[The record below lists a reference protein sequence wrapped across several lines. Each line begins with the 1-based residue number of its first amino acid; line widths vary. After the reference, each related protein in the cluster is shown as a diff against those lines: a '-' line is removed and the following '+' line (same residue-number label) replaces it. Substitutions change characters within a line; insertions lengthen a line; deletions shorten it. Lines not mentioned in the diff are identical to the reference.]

1 MNLFASFSLRGNI
14 YVELGKKILL
24 SLVLFQL
31 CRLGFYVFNIHY
43 FSDISPKQLAII
55 VLGGIKFDLAAALYL
70 NALVIFFVIL
80 PHPWRFHRLHQQLVK
95 YTFFFFNALAM
106 AMNVVDFVYYK
117 FTLRRTTSEVFAQFE
132 NEQNKLGFAF
142 QFLIDYWYAFLV
154 WVLLVW
160 VMVWLYRFVTVKGPM
175 IKNPYL
181 FYGGGLVMM
190 GLLAG
195 LFVAGVRGGFRHS
208 TRPITLSNAGEF
220 VSRPEQ
226 VSLVLNT
233 PFSIIRTWG
242 KTKIQK
248 VKYFSSEEELNAIYT
263 PVHYPTDSAAFRDKN
278 VVVIILE
285 SFSKDFFGV
294 FNREKEEGKYKG
306 FTPFLDSLVQ
316 YSLTYKH
323 SSANG
328 LKSIEG
334 LPSIL
339 SSIPSV
345 GVPYV
350 LTPFASNEINSLGSV
365 LRKRGY
371 HTSFFHGAPNGS
383 MGFNSFTNLAGFEHY
398 YGMSEYGNN
407 DDFDGLWGIWDEPF
421 LQFYAQ
427 QLNTFQQPF
436 ASAFFSV
443 SSHHPFEIP
452 EPYKTKFAGGPQPI
466 NRCIEYTDYALKKF
480 FESTSKMPWYQN
492 TLFVI
497 TADHTSSNIQF
508 GAHPNV
514 LGYYNVP
521 IIFFSP
527 GHELTGLRDEIIQQ
541 IDIMPT
547 VLGYLHYDEP
557 YVAFGRDAL
566 REQREPFSFNYREN
580 VYQLVIGDLF
590 LEFDGIKSLGL
601 YNLQEDI
608 HLQRNILDK
617 QPEEARKMES
627 MMKAL
632 VQQYNNR
639 MIENRMVIR

>member
-1 MNLFASFSLRGNI
+1 MNLFDSFSFRGNI
-14 YVELGKKILL
+14 YVELVKKILL

-31 CRLGFYVFNIHY
+31 CRLGFYVFNFNY
-43 FSDISPKQLAII
+43 FSGISLKQFAII
-55 VLGGIKFDLAAALYL
+55 FLGGLKFDLAAALYL
-70 NALVIFFVIL
+70 NALVILLVIL
-80 PHPWRFHRLHQQLVK
+80 PHPWRFHRFHQQLVK

-132 NEQNKLGFAF
+132 NETNKLGFAF

-154 WVLLVW
+154 WILLIW

-175 IKNPYL
+175 IKNLYL
-181 FYGGGLVMM
+181 HYGGSLIMM
-190 GLLAG
+190 GLIAG

-242 KTKIQK
+242 KTKIK
-248 VKYFSSEEELNAIYT
+248 KANYFSSEEELNAVYS
-263 PVHYPTDSAAFRDKN
+263 PVHYPVDSVAFTKKN

-294 FNREKEEGKYKG
+294 FNRDKEEGTYKG
-306 FTPFLDSLVQ
+306 FTPFLDSLVGH
-316 YSLTYKH
+316 SLTFKH
-323 SSANG
+323 SYANG

-334 LPSIL
+334 LPSVI

-350 LTPFASNEINSLGSV
+350 LTPFAGNEINSLGS
-365 LRKRGY
+365 LLKRKGY

-383 MGFNSFTNLAGFEHY
+383 MGFNSFTNLAGFEYY
-398 YGMSEYGNN
+398 YGMDEYGND

-421 LQFYAQ
+421 LQFYAN

-436 ASAFFSV
+436 ASTFFSV

-452 EPYKTKFAGGPQPI
+452 DQYKEKFKGGPQPI
-466 NRCIEYTDYALKKF
+466 NRCIEYSDYALRKF
-480 FESTSKMPWYQN
+480 FETASKMPWYTN

-508 GAHPNV
+508 GGHPNM

-521 IIFFSP
+521 VIFFSP
-527 GHELTGLRDEIIQQ
+527 GNEITGIKDEIIQQ
-541 IDIMPT
+541 TDIMPT
-547 VLGYLHYDEP
+547 VLGYLHYNEP

-566 REQREPFSFNYREN
+566 REKQEPFAFNYREN
-580 VYQLVIGDLF
+580 VFQLVMGPYF
-590 LEFDGIKSLGL
+590 LEFDGVKSIGL
-601 YNLQEDI
+601 FNLREDVY
-608 HLQRNILDK
+608 LQHNLLDE
-617 QPEEARKMES
+617 QPEEAKKMES
-627 MMKAL
+627 MIKAL
-632 VQQYNNR
+632 IQQYNNR
-639 MIENRMVIR
+639 MIENRMVVK

>member
-1 MNLFASFSLRGNI
+1 MSLFTSLSFRGNI
-14 YVELGKKILL
+14 YVELVKKILL

-31 CRLGFYVFNIHY
+31 CRLGFYVFNFNY
-43 FSDISPKQLAII
+43 FSGISLKQFAII
-55 VLGGIKFDLAAALYL
+55 VLGGLKFDLAAALYL
-70 NALVIFFVIL
+70 NALVILLVIL
-80 PHPWRFHRLHQQLVK
+80 PHPWRFRKFHQQLVK

-117 FTLRRTTSEVFAQFE
+117 FTLRRTTSDVFAQFE
-132 NEQNKLGFAF
+132 NETNKLGFAF
-142 QFLIDYWYAFLV
+142 QFLLDYWYAFFV
-154 WVLLVW
+154 WILLVW
-160 VMVWLYRFVTVKGPM
+160 LMVWLYRFITVKGPM

-181 FYGGGLVMM
+181 HYGGSLIMM
-190 GLLAG
+190 GLIAG

-242 KTKIQK
+242 KTKTQK
-248 VKYFSSEEELNAIYT
+248 VNFFSSEEELNAVYS
-263 PVHYPTDSAAFRDKN
+263 PVHYPTDSVAFRNKN

-294 FNREKEEGKYKG
+294 FNKEREEGKYKG

-316 YSLTYKH
+316 HSLTYKH
-323 SSANG
+323 SYANG

-350 LTPFASNEINSLGSV
+350 LTPFASNEISSLGSL
-365 LRKRGY
+365 LRKKGY

-398 YGMSEYGNN
+398 YGMSEYDN
-407 DDFDGLWGIWDEPF
+407 DADFDGLWGIWDEPF
-421 LQFYAQ
+421 LQFYAD

-436 ASAFFSV
+436 VSSLFSV

-452 EPYKTKFAGGPQPI
+452 EQYNTRFVGGPQPI

-480 FESTSKMPWYQN
+480 FEKASKMPWYPN

-508 GAHPNV
+508 GGHPNV

-527 GHELTGLRDEIIQQ
+527 DHEMVGQKEEIIQQ

-547 VLGYLHYDEP
+547 VLGHLHYDEP
-557 YVAFGRDAL
+557 YIAFGRDAL
-566 REQREPFSFNYREN
+566 REQQEPFAFNYREN
-580 VYQLVIGDLF
+580 VYQLVKGNLF
-590 LEFDGIKSLGL
+590 LEFDGTKSLGL

-608 HLQRNILDK
+608 YLQRNLLAE
-617 QPEEARKMES
+617 QPEEAKKMER

-632 VQQYNNR
+632 IQQYNNR
-639 MIENRMVIR
+639 MIENRMVVK